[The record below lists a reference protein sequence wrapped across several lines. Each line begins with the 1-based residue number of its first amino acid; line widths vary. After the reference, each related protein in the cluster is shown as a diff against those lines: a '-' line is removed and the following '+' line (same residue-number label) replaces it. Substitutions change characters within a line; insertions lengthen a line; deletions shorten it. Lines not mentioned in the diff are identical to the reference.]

1 MAMSVIARI
10 RIHPDQTGDAPGEKL
25 ARRKKIKTSLVTLA
39 DHGFSWF
46 QRGRWGDC
54 LYALGQLESLDE
66 VYVDQESVENIIELS
81 NYEWIDH
88 HHFCIDS
95 VMADAGVLELHR
107 FSVKPHLRPDFERQL
122 KDNPGMTTGG
132 AGRLVSGW
140 RDGPDEDKK
149 KYPDEYF
156 LVVFA
161 VDAADTWLPLS
172 NRFDPLKNIA
182 YAIERE
188 RIGRF
193 DISDENIKTW

>member
-1 MAMSVIARI
+1 MAISVIARI
-10 RIHPDQTGDAPGEKL
+10 RIHPDQTGDIPEKL
-25 ARRKKIKTSLVTLA
+25 ARHKKIKTSLVTLA

-54 LYALGQLESLDE
+54 SYALGQFESLDE
-66 VYVDQESVENIIELS
+66 VYVDQESVENIIELGDS
-81 NYEWIDH
+81 EWIDH

-140 RDGPDEDKK
+140 RDGPDKDTKED
-149 KYPDEYF
+149 PDEYH

-161 VDAADTWLPLS
+161 VDAADTWLPLG

-193 DISDENIKTW
+193 DISDETIKTW